1 MLYYST
7 INLLPHKKSTCNVQ
21 LRGWPCKEVE
31 DNGLRTRGRTE
42 HRVLSLLSR
51 VGSCFL
57 PIMVIFLID
66 SQIAVLSWEFYQNG
80 KKKNKKKNEPME
92 AAELFRQHCSK
103 GFSGQ
108 GTFRRLEEKNQDT
121 FYRVLF
127 SHPEFKG
134 KALGT
139 KNCAVIN

>member
-1 MLYYST
+1 
-7 INLLPHKKSTCNVQ
+7 
-21 LRGWPCKEVE
+21 
-31 DNGLRTRGRTE
+31 
-42 HRVLSLLSR
+42 
-51 VGSCFL
+51 
-57 PIMVIFLID
+57 
-66 SQIAVLSWEFYQNG
+66 
-80 KKKNKKKNEPME
+80 ME
-92 AAELFRQHCSK
+92 AAELFLQHCPK

-121 FYRVLF
+121 FYQVLS

>member
-1 MLYYST
+1 
-7 INLLPHKKSTCNVQ
+7 
-21 LRGWPCKEVE
+21 
-31 DNGLRTRGRTE
+31 
-42 HRVLSLLSR
+42 
-51 VGSCFL
+51 
-57 PIMVIFLID
+57 MVIFLID
-66 SQIAVLSWEFYQNG
+66 SQIAVLSWGFYQNG
-80 KKKNKKKNEPME
+80 KKKKNEPME

-121 FYRVLF
+121 FYQVLF

>member
-1 MLYYST
+1 
-7 INLLPHKKSTCNVQ
+7 
-21 LRGWPCKEVE
+21 
-31 DNGLRTRGRTE
+31 
-42 HRVLSLLSR
+42 
-51 VGSCFL
+51 
-57 PIMVIFLID
+57 MVIFLID
-66 SQIAVLSWEFYQNG
+66 SQIAVLSWGFYQKG
-80 KKKNKKKNEPME
+80 KKKKNEPME

-121 FYRVLF
+121 FYQVLF

>member
-1 MLYYST
+1 
-7 INLLPHKKSTCNVQ
+7 
-21 LRGWPCKEVE
+21 
-31 DNGLRTRGRTE
+31 
-42 HRVLSLLSR
+42 
-51 VGSCFL
+51 
-57 PIMVIFLID
+57 MVIFLIG
-66 SQIAVLSWEFYQNG
+66 SQIAVLSLGFYQNG
-80 KKKNKKKNEPME
+80 KKKTKKNEPME

-121 FYRVLF
+121 FYQVLF